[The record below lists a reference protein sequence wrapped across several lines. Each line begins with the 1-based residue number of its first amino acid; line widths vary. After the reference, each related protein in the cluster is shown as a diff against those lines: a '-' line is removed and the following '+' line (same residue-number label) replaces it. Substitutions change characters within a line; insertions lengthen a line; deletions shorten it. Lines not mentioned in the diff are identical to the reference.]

1 MFREPLDDLREDVLE
16 DLETYVWGHLF
27 SLVDERKNPSI
38 KNAALAHLL
47 LAYNPE
53 FVEKL
58 VISAGISARELQ
70 KLLDSVVV
78 KFAQCLMI
86 SLQHAFINEP
96 LRLDSLIELSAG
108 LDEILKF
115 VSEGELDFRLSL
127 KAENA
132 EQELP
137 QFLATD
143 LLYLETILL
152 DAIAEIVAKSAILS
166 DERILE
172 LAQGCVPEEADKF
185 KSAMARINAYATPF
199 LESSV
204 TGEELAEILLVY
216 LAEKVLITE
225 P

>member
-1 MFREPLDDLREDVLE
+1 MSPFIITGCGTWIRTKINGFRVHRATVAPSRNDKRILPCYPVGNNRTEEGPMFREPLDDLREDVLE

-96 LRLDSLIELSAG
+96 LRLDSLI
-108 LDEILKF
+108 
-115 VSEGELDFRLSL
+115 
-127 KAENA
+127 
-132 EQELP
+132 
-137 QFLATD
+137 
-143 LLYLETILL
+143 
-152 DAIAEIVAKSAILS
+152 
-166 DERILE
+166 
-172 LAQGCVPEEADKF
+172 
-185 KSAMARINAYATPF
+185 
-199 LESSV
+199 
-204 TGEELAEILLVY
+204 
-216 LAEKVLITE
+216 
-225 P
+225 